1 MLTVLAFTS
10 ARPTG
15 NMIRN
20 ITVSLSSKSNNVC
33 VFFGLTLIFL
43 GKETGLLSTK
53 GLCVSLLADQLCS
66 PVSYIYGYL
75 GNGSIC
81 WQFNDAPVDLSLIRE
96 FPGTHMI
103 QGGGTFPIMSVI
115 SVVYLQNLTSTMFGP
130 YSYKYDGVLA

>member
-1 MLTVLAFTS
+1 
-10 ARPTG
+10 
-15 NMIRN
+15 MIRN

-43 GKETGLLSTK
+43 GQETWLLLTK
-53 GLCVSLLADQLCS
+53 RSVCEPLGGSAVLSCEL
-66 PVSYIYGYL
+66 YIYGYL
-75 GNGSIC
+75 GNGSIS
-81 WQFNDAPVDLSLIRE
+81 WQFNNAPVDLSLIRE

-103 QGGGTFPIMSVI
+103 RGGGTFPIMSVI